1 MEGFNIF
8 LIGVGGQGT
17 GLLSEVILR
26 AADHANLRV
35 KAVDTHGLAQ
45 RGGIVISQVRIGEKV
60 FSPLIASGQADLVLA
75 LERHEALRGTLT
87 ALKYQG
93 TLVYYDTVL
102 QPLFVRLNQAEET
115 RNEEIARVCVAKKI
129 RLFRV
134 YQKDL
139 PDVRMQNM
147 VVLARVAGRR
157 LIPKIEVDHYLQAMD
172 DLMAGEMLK
181 ANLAVFEAERTA
193 TQVSG
198 QNSEL

>member
-1 MEGFNIF
+1 MEGFNVF
-8 LIGVGGQGT
+8 LIGVGGQGI

-45 RGGIVISQVRIGEKV
+45 RGGIVISQIRIGEKV

-87 ALKYQG
+87 AIKHQG

-102 QPLFVRLNQAEET
+102 QPLFVRLNRAEET
-115 RNEEIARVCVAKKI
+115 RNEEIARVCDAKKI

-134 YQKDL
+134 YRKGL

-147 VVLARVAGRR
+147 IVLARVASRR

-181 ANLAVFEAERTA
+181 ANLAVFEAEQTA

-198 QNSEL
+198 QNSEF